1 MKRHPTDMLFAHAT
15 VRREQYWDSL
25 FEVLGTHR
33 PRGCLRLRY
42 VSSLAVQ
49 CSYST
54 VPSVTLVSA
63 ECPHCHYLGTY
74 PLSLSTIH
82 YPLSTIHYPLST
94 VHCPLSTVHC
104 PLSTVHCPLSTI
116 HYPLSTIHYPLST
129 IHYPLSTIH
138 CPLSTVHCPLSTVHC
153 PLSTVHCPLSTV
165 HLSESSLHRLTTL
178 LGTPTVP
185 NISPRL
191 TSTLTLHSPL
201 SHSLSSPV
209 RVLPC
214 TVHYPLFKRSKFKVH
229 SFRLELTVKLAC
241 PLPTFDE
248 RKAFHLA
255 IAVIYLYK

>member
-1 MKRHPTDMLFAHAT
+1 MHAPYGMKRHPTDMLFAHAT

-94 VHCPLSTVHC
+94 
-104 PLSTVHCPLSTI
+104 I
-116 HYPLSTIHYPLST
+116 HY
-129 IHYPLSTIH
+129 
-138 CPLSTVHCPLSTVHC
+138 

>member
-1 MKRHPTDMLFAHAT
+1 MDIRSRLRWTRKAVSCISRAPYEGEGCRYQDLEQYIHVFPEISFQAHLACATYEHSPRNVAGHLGMHAPYGMKRHPTDMLFAHAT

-104 PLSTVHCPLSTI
+104 PLSTVHCPLST
-116 HYPLSTIHYPLST
+116 
-129 IHYPLSTIH
+129 
-138 CPLSTVHCPLSTVHC
+138 VHCP
-153 PLSTVHCPLSTV
+153 P
-165 HLSESSLHRLTTL
+165 
-178 LGTPTVP
+178 
-185 NISPRL
+185 I
-191 TSTLTLHSPL
+191 
-201 SHSLSSPV
+201 
-209 RVLPC
+209 
-214 TVHYPLFKRSKFKVH
+214 
-229 SFRLELTVKLAC
+229 
-241 PLPTFDE
+241 
-248 RKAFHLA
+248 
-255 IAVIYLYK
+255 